1 MIEATSPTDALTG
14 ETEAGRCNGW
24 DRAAGGDRAHGEL
37 PGGTAPP
44 APVCGHLPKGQV
56 ILILRVASLG
66 AGPAA
71 IRQIPP
77 CPQHPGART
86 AALPEP
92 PRSTD
97 PAPPAPSTPSGWD
110 LPPGDI
116 NRHFCP
122 HGGSIARTSSAAD
135 TVPEC
140 ATLLEK
146 SWSQLSGRKKQP
158 ARPGFHLG
166 KASV

>member
-24 DRAAGGDRAHGEL
+24 DRAAGGDRAHREL

-44 APVCGHLPKGQV
+44 APACGHLPKGQI

-71 IRQIPP
+71 IPQIPP

-86 AALPEP
+86 AALPDP
-92 PRSTD
+92 PGALTLPRQ
-97 PAPPAPSTPSGWD
+97 PPAPRPAGTCLRGILIGISALAAGASPGPHLLPTPC
-110 LPPGDI
+110 
-116 NRHFCP
+116 R
-122 HGGSIARTSSAAD
+122 SAQR
-135 TVPEC
+135 
-140 ATLLEK
+140 
-146 SWSQLSGRKKQP
+146 S
-158 ARPGFHLG
+158 
-166 KASV
+166 